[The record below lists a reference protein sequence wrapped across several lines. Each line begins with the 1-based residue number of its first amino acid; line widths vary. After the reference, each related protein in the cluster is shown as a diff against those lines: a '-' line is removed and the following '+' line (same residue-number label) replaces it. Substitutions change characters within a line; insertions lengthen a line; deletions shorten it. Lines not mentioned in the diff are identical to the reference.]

1 MEISANEIKNGT
13 KFEYDGAVWV
23 VIKNPVH
30 TKPGKGGAY
39 VQVEMKNIFT
49 GTKTNKRFSS
59 TEKFTRPYFEQQE
72 MQYLYQEDNKIV
84 MMDPVSFEQL
94 MIDNDIMKD
103 KLPFLEDGMTVKV
116 EFYKEKPV
124 FVILPTTVTLE
135 VSETEPV
142 IKGATVTSSYKPATL
157 SNGIKVSVPPYIVS
171 GEKIVVRTD
180 DSTFVERA
188 K

>member
-13 KFEYDGAVWV
+13 KLEYEGEVWV

-39 VQVEMKNIFT
+39 VQVEMKGMFT

-59 TEKFTRPYFEQQE
+59 TERFTRPYFEQQE
-72 MQYLYQEDNKIV
+72 MQYLYADDNKLV
-84 MMDPVSFEQL
+84 MMDPASFEQI
-94 MIDNDIMKD
+94 MIDAEIMGD
-103 KLPFLEDGMTVKV
+103 KLPFLEDGMSVKV

-124 FVILPTTVTLE
+124 FIVLPTNVVLE
-135 VSETEPV
+135 IVETEPV
-142 IKGATVTSSYKPATL
+142 IKGATVTSSFKPAIL
-157 SNGIKVSVPPYIVS
+157 SNGLKVSVPPYLVV
-171 GEKIVVRTD
+171 GEKIVVRTED
-180 DSTFVERA
+180 TTFVERA

>member
-13 KFEYDGAVWV
+13 KFEYENGVWV

-39 VQVEMKNIFT
+39 VQVEMKNVFT
-49 GTKTNKRFSS
+49 GTKMNKRFSS
-59 TEKFTRPYFEQQE
+59 TEKFTRPYFEQKE
-72 MQYLYQEDNKIV
+72 MQYLYQEDNKVV
-84 MMDPVSFEQL
+84 MMDPESFEQL

-103 KLPFLEDGMTVKV
+103 NLPFLEDGMMVKV
-116 EFYKEKPV
+116 EFYKDKPV
-124 FVILPTTVTLE
+124 FVILPTTVILE
-135 VSETEPV
+135 VAETEPV

-157 SNGIKVSVPPYIVS
+157 SNGVKISVPPYIVT
-171 GEKIVVRTD
+171 GEKVVVRTE

>member
-13 KFEYDGAVWV
+13 KFEYEGAVWV

-59 TEKFTRPYFEQQE
+59 TEKFTRPYFEQSE
-72 MQYLYQEDNKIV
+72 MQYLYQEDNVIV
-84 MMDPVSFEQL
+84 VMDPNSYEQ
-94 MIDNDIMKD
+94 MSIDKDILKD
-103 KLPFLEDGMTVKV
+103 KLPFLEDGMNIQV

-124 FVILPTTVTLE
+124 FVVLPTTVTLE
-135 VSETEPV
+135 IAETEPV
-142 IKGATVTSSYKPATL
+142 IKGATVTSSYKPAIL
-157 SNGIKVSVPPYIVS
+157 SNGIKISVPPYIVT
-171 GEKIVVRTD
+171 GEKVVVRTED
-180 DSTFVERA
+180 ATFVERV